1 MTHSYSHKQA
11 RDLSREEWENVL
23 RQLRYCEPED
33 FCKPSPAHAR
43 WIRENQHRH
52 DFYEVLLCLSGTHTY
67 GVEGQSL
74 QMSPGMVA
82 ILPPQSYHDSDYSSY
97 CADCVDF
104 WLHLLPSGA
113 VTLNFIYHRH
123 GGETL
128 FVPVR
133 QPAVS
138 LMEDFRK
145 VSLLNKQTAPAE
157 NRKARLLLHYVL
169 YELVELL
176 METDLQNQKV
186 DERNIIDAVKRY
198 IADHLT
204 DRLELNDLAKA
215 AGYSRFHFH
224 RMFLEAEGITPRLF
238 VEGQRLK
245 HACDLLKKGHSVTS
259 AALDSG
265 FATSSQFSRV
275 FKKLFRSSPSE
286 WLKSL

>member
-1 MTHSYSHKQA
+1 MVTHFYKQL
-11 RDLSREEWENVL
+11 RELSQEEWANVL

-33 FCKPSPAHAR
+33 FCKPVPAHAQ

-52 DFYEVLLCLSGTHTY
+52 DFYEVLLCLSGQHTY
-67 GVEGQSL
+67 GVEDQSL
-74 QMSPGMVA
+74 RMSPGMVA
-82 ILPPQSYHDSDYSSY
+82 VLPPQSYHDSDYAPY
-97 CADCVDF
+97 CTECVDF
-104 WLHLLPSGA
+104 WLHLFPNGA
-113 VTLNFIYHRH
+113 VTLNFIYHQQ
-123 GGETL
+123 GGETVS
-128 FVPVR
+128 VPVR

-145 VSLLNKQTAPAE
+145 VILLNKQTAPVE
-157 NRKARLLLHYVL
+157 NRKAKLLLHYVL
-169 YELVELL
+169 YELVEFL
-176 METDLQNQKV
+176 METDLRSQKV

-215 AGYSRFHFH
+215 AGYSQFHFH
-224 RMFLEAEGITPRLF
+224 RMFLETEGITPRLF
-238 VEGQRLK
+238 VEEKRLK

-275 FKKLFRSSPSE
+275 FRKQLGYSPSE
-286 WLKSL
+286 WLRGM